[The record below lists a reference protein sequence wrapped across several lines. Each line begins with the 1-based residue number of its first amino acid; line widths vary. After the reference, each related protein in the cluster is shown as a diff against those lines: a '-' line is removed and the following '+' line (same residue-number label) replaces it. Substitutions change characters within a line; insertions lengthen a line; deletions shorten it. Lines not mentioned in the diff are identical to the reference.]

1 MEFDNVGR
9 LEQLMQEIQTAE
21 KGKEK
26 EEEQRR
32 QDEKKQRQ
40 FEEEEKKKNSGFN
53 KRNQITTSI
62 RGRTKKGRNQTS
74 DTKTLWR
81 RKEGFKLNLNKKVL

>member
-1 MEFDNVGR
+1 MEVEFDNVGR

-40 FEEEEKKKNSGFN
+40 FEEEEEKKNSGFN
-53 KRNQITTSI
+53 K
-62 RGRTKKGRNQTS
+62 KKS
-74 DTKTLWR
+74 DNSVNSRKN
-81 RKEGFKLNLNKKVL
+81 KEGKKSNFR